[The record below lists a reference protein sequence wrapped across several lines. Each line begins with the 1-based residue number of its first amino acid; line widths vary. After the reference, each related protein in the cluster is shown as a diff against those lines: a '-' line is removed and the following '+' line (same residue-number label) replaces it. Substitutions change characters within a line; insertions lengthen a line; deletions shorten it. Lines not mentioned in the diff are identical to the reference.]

1 MEENKVNV
9 NTAAQSS
16 SSSAAD
22 DPRSGDKIVTREG
35 ATLKGKDFDYNITRD
50 RKFCKL
56 MVKVLG
62 PFVRHKFKAQYFGLE
77 NVPKEGKLIIACNHR
92 SYFDPFL
99 LCAGK
104 TRSIHYMAK
113 LELFSVNPA
122 VSWFLR
128 HCNAFPIKRGQ
139 HDMDAMNYA
148 HRVVNEGKVL
158 GIFPE
163 GTRSIEG
170 ERLRPKLGVA
180 RIANATHADVLPASI
195 YYVGDK
201 CGENGPTTIRFGEV
215 IPYEDLKMSDNA
227 DKEELI
233 NAATYIMEKIGDLLD
248 KEHSAD

>member
-1 MEENKVNV
+1 MEEKIVNAQ
-9 NTAAQSS
+9 AAVISS
-16 SSSAAD
+16 SISASD
-22 DPRSGDKIVTREG
+22 DPRTGDKIVTREG
-35 ATLKGKDFDYNITRD
+35 ARVKGKAFDYSVTRD
-50 RKFCKL
+50 RKFCKVL
-56 MVKVLG
+56 VHVLG
-62 PFVRHKFKAQYFGLE
+62 PFIRQHFKAQYFGIE
-77 NVPKEGKLIIACNHR
+77 NVPADGKLIIACNHR

-113 LELFSVNPA
+113 LELFSVHPV

-139 HDMDAMNYA
+139 HDTDAMDYA
-148 HRVVNEGKVL
+148 VRVVNDDKVL

-180 RIANATHADVLPASI
+180 RIANATHCDVLPASI
-195 YYVGDK
+195 YYEGDE
-201 CGENGPTTIRFGEV
+201 CGKNGITTIRFGEV
-215 IPYEDLKMSDNA
+215 IHYEDLKMSDEA

-248 KEHSAD
+248 KKHSKD